1 MVHRD
6 RHDIVIEI
14 LRKTSSRAYSK
25 TLIMSNVGLSYAQ
38 VQKYL
43 RKLLEE
49 GLIEANSERSY
60 KTTKKGLEFLKK
72 CSQCILFK
80 WDK

>member
-6 RHDIVIEI
+6 RHDIVLEI
-14 LRKTSSRAYSK
+14 LRKTSSRTCSK
-25 TLIMSNVGLSYAQ
+25 TLIMSSVGLSYVQ

-43 RKLLEE
+43 RRLLEE
-49 GLIEANSERSY
+49 GLIEVTSERSY
-60 KTTKKGLEFLKK
+60 RTTKKGAEFLEK

>member
-60 KTTKKGLEFLKK
+60 KTTKKGLEFLEK
-72 CSQCILFK
+72 CSKCILFK
-80 WDK
+80 

>member
-6 RHDIVIEI
+6 RHDIVVEI

-25 TLIMSNVGLSYAQ
+25 TLIMSGVGLSYAQ

-43 RKLLEE
+43 CKLLEE
-49 GLIEANSERSY
+49 GLMEANSERSY
-60 KTTKKGLEFLKK
+60 RTTKKGLEFLEK

>member
-60 KTTKKGLEFLKK
+60 KTTKKGLEFLEK